1 MAGLKLPESLGVE
14 TLEKKL
20 GRRIFRLRR
29 TLEQS
34 RTTFARAIG
43 IKTRYLED
51 IETGKVLCTRE
62 VARRVVLWAWEGYSW
77 KDHPT
82 LPAQLLAEQSKWNRA
97 SAMYK
102 QELLKWPDTP
112 LYREHFDKL
121 QEAADTLGLS
131 RSAVIMLAIDRLCQ
145 DAPTLYTIREGA
157 GAYERLRKETVREW
171 FPEVVPILDGDA
183 TVAKQIHTALAKQD
197 RLRQVGGAL
206 EPVSVIDSWS
216 LDRDGPATPVAPM
229 PPRGWRKSPA
239 AKNAATLRRQAKEQ
253 EEQDE

>member
-1 MAGLKLPESLGVE
+1 MAGLKLPDTLGVE

-20 GRRIFRLRR
+20 GRRILRLRR
-29 TLEQS
+29 TLGQS
-34 RTTFARAIG
+34 RTTFASAIG

-51 IETGKVLCTRE
+51 IEVGKVLCTRE

-82 LPAQLLAEQSKWNRA
+82 LPAQLLAEQSKWNRPG
-97 SAMYK
+97 SLYK
-102 QELLKWPDTP
+102 QEVLKWPDTA

-131 RSAVIMLAIDRLCQ
+131 RSAVIMLAVDRLCQ
-145 DAPTLYTIREGA
+145 DAPTMFTIREGA
-157 GAYERLRKETVREW
+157 AAYERLRKETAREW

-183 TVAKQIHTALAKQD
+183 TVAKAIHTALAKNE

-206 EPVSVIDSWS
+206 EPVSVLDSWS

-239 AKNAATLRRQAKEQ
+239 AKNAETLRKQAK
-253 EEQDE
+253 DENDED

>member
-1 MAGLKLPESLGVE
+1 MAGLKLPETLGVE

-20 GRRIFRLRR
+20 GRRIKRLRQ
-29 TLEQS
+29 TLGQS
-34 RTTFARAIG
+34 RTIFSAAIG
-43 IKTRYLED
+43 IKSKYLHD
-51 IETGKVLCTRE
+51 IEDGKMLCTRE
-62 VARRVVLWAWEGYSW
+62 VARRVVLWAWEGYNW

-82 LPAQLLAEQSKWNRA
+82 LPAQLLAEQSKWNRP
-97 SAMYK
+97 SSLYK
-102 QELLKWPDTP
+102 QEVLKWPDTP

-131 RSAVIMLAIDRLCQ
+131 RSAVIMLAVDRLCQ
-145 DAPTLYTIREGA
+145 DAPTMFTIREGA

-183 TVAKQIHTALAKQD
+183 SVAKAIHTALAKQE

-206 EPVSVIDSWS
+206 GPVSVLDSWS

-239 AKNAATLRRQAKEQ
+239 AKNAETLRKQAE
-253 EEQDE
+253 DED